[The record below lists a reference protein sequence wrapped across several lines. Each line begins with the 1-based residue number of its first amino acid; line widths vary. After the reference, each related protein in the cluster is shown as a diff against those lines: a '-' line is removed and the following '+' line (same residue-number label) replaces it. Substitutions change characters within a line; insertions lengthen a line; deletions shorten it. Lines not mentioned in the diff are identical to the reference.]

1 METITKTQFD
11 NLISSPTSEILR
23 LPKHI
28 QNDIETLRSC
38 TKNGKAHL
46 LLTHPHGQDEYFL
59 EYVEVDMLC
68 PEEIA
73 ETDQRAKENRGRLVA
88 V

>member
-1 METITKTQFD
+1 MEEITEIQFY
-11 NLISSPTSEILR
+11 NLIMSCDSELHK
-23 LPKHI
+23 LPEHI
-28 QNDIETLRSC
+28 QQDISSLRDC

-46 LLTHPHGQDEYFL
+46 LLTHPRDQDKYFL

-68 PEEIA
+68 SDEIA
-73 ETDQRAKENRGRLVA
+73 ETRRHAKENRGRLIA